1 METRVRTKIDVDLED
16 FSDEV
21 AEFIPDLIDSKDH
34 QKKVSA
40 RNSLI
45 YMGKSVLP
53 QINALLKSDN
63 YELRIEGAR
72 IIQQIRAKESIR
84 TLIRL
89 IEDDESTIRWIAA
102 RGLILLGRDSIAP
115 LLVAL
120 VKRGKSY
127 YLKSGA
133 HFVLKNLFSE
143 KEKDEYKILLM
154 SLLNVNFIG
163 VIAPVEAS
171 KALKSICANN

>member
-1 METRVRTKIDVDLED
+1 METKVGTKVDVDLED

-34 QKKVSA
+34 QKRLNA

-45 YMGKSVLP
+45 NMGRSVLP
-53 QINALLKSDN
+53 QINILLKSDN
-63 YELRIEGAR
+63 FELRIEGAK

-84 TLIRL
+84 TLVRL
-89 IEDDESTIRWIAA
+89 LEDDDSTIRWVAA
-102 RGLILLGRDSIAP
+102 RGLILQGRDSIAP

-120 VKRGKSY
+120 VKRGRSY

-133 HFVLKNLFSE
+133 HFILKNLFSE
-143 KEKDEYKILLM
+143 KEKIEYKTLLM
-154 SLLNVNFIG
+154 SLLNVNYIG
-163 VIAPVEAS
+163 VIAPLEAS
-171 KALKSICANN
+171 KALKALCANY